1 MSAAEFLSALKAEEK
16 MSVLGGMLGEFAYL
30 NMVTQMKNKDAMA
43 FYQNISE
50 KLTDY
55 SKPTIFFS
63 LEINRLPDAKI
74 KEWLEDKRVAFYK
87 PWLDKVRRFKNMNC
101 PKRLKRF
108 CTKSPSLPVRL
119 GYACM
124 KKPRRAWSLRLTA
137 GNTTTPKSASC
148 C

>member
-1 MSAAEFLSALKAEEK
+1 
-16 MSVLGGMLGEFAYL
+16 MLGEFAYL

-87 PWLDKVRRFKNMNC
+87 PWLDKVRQFQKI
-101 PKRLKRF
+101 
-108 CTKSPSLPVRL
+108 
-119 GYACM
+119 
-124 KKPRRAWSLRLTA
+124 
-137 GNTTTPKSASC
+137 
-148 C
+148 

>member
-55 SKPTIFFS
+55 SKPTIFSVWKSTGFPMPKS
-63 LEINRLPDAKI
+63 KNGLRI
-74 KEWLEDKRVAFYK
+74 KGLLSISPGWT
-87 PWLDKVRRFKNMNC
+87 RFGVSKNMNY

>member
-55 SKPTIFFS
+55 SKPTIFS
-63 LEINRLPDAKI
+63 V
-74 KEWLEDKRVAFYK
+74 W
-87 PWLDKVRRFKNMNC
+87 
-101 PKRLKRF
+101 
-108 CTKSPSLPVRL
+108 KSTGFP
-119 GYACM
+119 M
-124 KKPRRAWSLRLTA
+124 
-137 GNTTTPKSASC
+137 PKSKNGLRIKGLLSISPGWTRFGVSKI
-148 C
+148 